1 VLALMETPLLRKI
14 WVDMIMDDMLDKQ
27 MI

>member
-1 VLALMETPLLRKI
+1 LALMETPLLRKI